1 MTKRTNIIKLVAN
14 MESGNEFYMNPL
26 NFSEKQI
33 NDLKRMVKDG
43 VVEPIN
49 FIDRV
54 TEEGAR
60 LLIKGDMLLPG
71 MDFRKVGE

>member
-33 NDLKRMVKDG
+33 NDLKQMVKDG

-71 MDFRKVGE
+71 IDFRKVGE